1 MSSERHGEEHTDSFT
16 EESRTTDQRRKEPGV
31 RAIDNKMPQ
40 LVFVWAGGT
49 ETPKK
54 KQRMREREWQ
64 HRVKADSCWGGRCRG
79 LISDLEWQFLTQLN
93 RCQSLTPPPL
103 RAQPSLWAP
112 HTAQPLRASI
122 PQSDLQPRLGWK
134 PSHTSHTLPTE
145 EKPPRYWRPIA
156 KTEGDQ

>member
-54 KQRMREREWQ
+54 KNREWERES
-64 HRVKADSCWGGRCRG
+64 DST
-79 LISDLEWQFLTQLN
+79 EWKQIV
-93 RCQSLTPPPL
+93 
-103 RAQPSLWAP
+103 A
-112 HTAQPLRASI
+112 
-122 PQSDLQPRLGWK
+122 
-134 PSHTSHTLPTE
+134 
-145 EKPPRYWRPIA
+145 
-156 KTEGDQ
+156 EGEDAEV